1 MYLWILRILA
11 FIFLIWFIAPIF
23 KKYFNHGNKLGI
35 LICLFVLLFYTN
47 TPVFESVKNFCYS
60 YPLLTVLW
68 SIAKCLI
75 YAFILYAVVITLLI
89 VIFSL
94 IKPKKGATAV
104 VLGNRA
110 EKNGPGKL
118 LKGRID
124 ATKRYLDKT
133 PSAVAILSGGKCKK
147 DYIEESECMYKELK
161 KTGIAE
167 NRLIKE
173 SESRSTYENILFSYR
188 IIEQNG
194 HDKNLAIATDFFHQ
208 LRARLVVR
216 KLKINAHVGAV
227 NSRTSFLYIP
237 TYCVREWIALCY
249 ELLFRFRPHRQ

>member
-1 MYLWILRILA
+1 MYIWILRILA
-11 FIFLIWFIAPIF
+11 LVFLIWFIAPIF
-23 KKYFNHGNKLGI
+23 KNYFNHGNKLGI

-47 TPVFESVKNFCYS
+47 TPVFEYTRDFCLS
-60 YPLLTVLW
+60 YPVLTLLWNVSAW
-68 SIAKCLI
+68 LI
-75 YAFILYAVVITLLI
+75 YAFILYSVVITLLI
-89 VIFSL
+89 IIFSL
-94 IKPKKGATAV
+94 IKPKKNATAV

-110 EKNGPGKL
+110 DKNGPSPL

-124 ATKRYLDKT
+124 ATKRYLDSNDT
-133 PSAVAILSGGKCKK
+133 AVAVLSGGKCKK
-147 DYIEESECMYKELK
+147 DFIEESECMYKELLSA
-161 KTGIAE
+161 GIDE

-173 SESRSTYENILFSYR
+173 DKSKSTYENILFSYR

-216 KLKINAHVGAV
+216 KLKLSVHVGAV

-237 TYCVREWIALCY
+237 TYCVREWIALPY